1 MDEVN
6 LYTYRARV
14 IRVIDG
20 DTIEADLDLGFG
32 VLLGKRHLRLS
43 GLDCPEIKTA
53 AGVAAQ
59 FETTKWITDNSTT
72 KKSLTNKEV
81 YVTFQSLSD
90 KPDKY
95 GRILAKVIGKDGETL
110 NDYLIKGGHA
120 VPYDGGKRS

>member
-1 MDEVN
+1 MDEIS

-14 IRVIDG
+14 LRVVDG
-20 DTIEADLDLGFG
+20 DTIEVDIDLGYG
-32 VLLGKRHLRLS
+32 VLLGKRLLRLS
-43 GLDCPEIKTA
+43 GIDCPEIKTQ
-53 AGVAAQ
+53 AGLLAK
-59 FETTKWITDNSTT
+59 ETTVKWMVENTTT
-72 KKSLTNKEV
+72 KKLLTNTSS

-110 NDYLIKGGHA
+110 NDYLVKVGHA

>member
-14 IRVIDG
+14 LRVVDG
-20 DTIEADLDLGFG
+20 DTIEVDIDLGYG
-32 VLLGKRHLRLS
+32 VLLGKRLLRLS
-43 GLDCPEIKTA
+43 GIDCPEIKTQ
-53 AGVAAQ
+53 AGLLAKEATV
-59 FETTKWITDNSTT
+59 KWMVENTTT
-72 KKSLTNKEV
+72 KKLLTNTSS

-110 NDYLIKGGHA
+110 NDYLVKVGHA

>member
-14 IRVIDG
+14 LRVVDG
-20 DTIEADLDLGFG
+20 DTIEVDIDLGYG
-32 VLLGKRHLRLS
+32 VLLGKRLLRLS
-43 GLDCPEIKTA
+43 GIDCPEIKTQ
-53 AGVAAQ
+53 AGLLAK
-59 FETTKWITDNSTT
+59 ETTVKWMVENTTT
-72 KKSLTNKEV
+72 KKLLTNTSS

-110 NDYLIKGGHA
+110 NDYLVKVGHA